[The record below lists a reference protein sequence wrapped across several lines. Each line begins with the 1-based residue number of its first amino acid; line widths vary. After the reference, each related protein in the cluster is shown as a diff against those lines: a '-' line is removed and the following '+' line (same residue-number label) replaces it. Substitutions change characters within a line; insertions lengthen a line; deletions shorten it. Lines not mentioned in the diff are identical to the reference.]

1 MSSPDKAEE
10 PSKQVETEA
19 TGDPAWPP
27 KEAAPV
33 DEVPSPSNGT
43 TAPTESAGAAAPT
56 TVAGAAADTLTAAAT
71 RDPAAPL
78 AVAAALPEQEMGFSP
93 STLHWLTDG
102 EQPGEHSE
110 PYRPSGAVPLAP
122 FDPHAPVPGRRRA
135 LLVLGSASVLALA
148 IAGGFFLS
156 AERRPAAVTT
166 AHPERPRRLSLAA
179 LRARYVDAARA
190 LPRRLEVVLA
200 ADPRPGA
207 RAILDAV

>member
-156 AERRPAAVTT
+156 AERRRAAELPAAIRIDPARDFTNR
-166 AHPERPRRLSLAA
+166 ALAA
-179 LRARYVDAARA
+179 FADNHVAEA
-190 LPRRLEVVLA
+190 LDL
-200 ADPRPGA
+200 
-207 RAILDAV
+207 